1 MVILLEKYITEYK
14 YYLHGELNLSSNTID
29 KYISDC
35 KKYVNYLT
43 EYQKIT
49 VLDDINVDVIRSY
62 LKNLKKKVKNLDT
75 YISSIRS
82 FHRFLFLEKHMKT
95 NPSNL
100 IDLPKK
106 EKKLPV
112 VLSID
117 AINNIIDNIDVSTEE
132 GYKSKAMIE
141 TAYSCGLRVSEL
153 IGLKIENLHLD
164 LGFIK
169 VFGKGSKERIIPI
182 GEKAVDTLNYYLKNI
197 RPKYV
202 KNTSPY
208 VFLNKRGNQL
218 TRQAFSVILKK
229 YVLENDIIK
238 KVSPHTLRHSFASH
252 MLQEGSD
259 LRLIQELLGHENIS
273 TTEIY
278 THVSNSKLKE
288 VYLNSHPRA
297 RKDKKNV

>member
-1 MVILLEKYITEYK
+1 MEKYLNEYK
-14 YYLHGELNLSSNTID
+14 YYLNGELKLSKNTIEKYNRD
-29 KYISDC
+29 TKKYIE
-35 KKYVNYLT
+35 YLT
-43 EYQKIT
+43 KQQKIT
-49 VLDDINVDVIRSY
+49 NLEEINIDVIRAY
-62 LKNLKKKVKNLDT
+62 LKYLKRKVKNLDS

-95 NPSNL
+95 NPANL

-117 AINNIIDNIDVSTEE
+117 SVNKIIDNIDISQDD
-132 GYKSKAMIE
+132 GYIAKAMIE
-141 TAYSCGLRVSEL
+141 TTYSCGLRVSEL
-153 IGLKIENLHLD
+153 TGLKIENLHLD

-197 RPKYV
+197 RPRYV

-208 VFLNKRGNQL
+208 VFLSKRGKQI
-218 TRQAFSVILKK
+218 TRQTFSTILKK
-229 YVLENDIIK
+229 HVLENDILK

-288 VYLNSHPRA
+288 VYLNAHPRA
-297 RKDKKNV
+297 RKDKNNV